1 MKCAVR
7 RRVLTGFHGVRGRRQ
22 PVTRAVIRASN
33 RLIAGSVVAACA
45 SPDPMI
51 SSRSAAN
58 AIAGSAMA
66 HHGNLTSTLPV
77 AGWVVG
83 VCVQAGMSASAGLRC

>member
-1 MKCAVR
+1 M
-7 RRVLTGFHGVRGRRQ
+7 
-22 PVTRAVIRASN
+22 IRASN
-33 RLIAGSVVAACA
+33 RLIAGSVVVAACA

-58 AIAGSAMA
+58 AIAGSAIA
-66 HHGNLTSTLPV
+66 HHGSRTSTLPV

-83 VCVQAGMSASAGLRC
+83 VCVRV